1 MNLNTLRDEA
11 FKIACDH
18 GFHDTELSNEHCLML
33 VITELSEAVEA
44 DRKGRRFTDEDKTEY
59 LKCQK
64 DKFYMYAYENYIK
77 GTVEEELAD
86 AAIRLLDL
94 AGLRKVDVKISDEEY
109 ESLINDLKPDAKNQ
123 YSFSEVMF
131 NICECLIDR
140 NIHDG
145 IEDVILI
152 SIVLIKLACHVYDID
167 LDWHIE
173 MKMKYNSMRENKH
186 GKKY

>member
-11 FKIACDH
+11 FKTACDH
-18 GFHDTELSNEHCLML
+18 GFHNTELSNEHCLML

-44 DRKGRRFTDEDKTEY
+44 DRKGCRFTDKNKTEY

-86 AAIRLLDL
+86 ATIRLLDL
-94 AGLRKVDVKISDEEY
+94 AGLRKVNVEISDKEWDE
-109 ESLINDLKPDAKNQ
+109 IIKNLKPDTKSV
-123 YSFSEVMF
+123 YSFTQLMF
-131 NICECLIDR
+131 HICECIITQYNEND
-140 NIHDG
+140 
-145 IEDVILI
+145 IEDVIINTLA
-152 SIVLIKLACHVYDID
+152 LIKIACFVHNID
-167 LDWHIE
+167 LEWHIK
-173 MKMKYNSMRENKH
+173 MKMKYNSLRENKH